1 VTFNVL
7 QLECGQMA
15 KSFKVLIA
23 HGKLH
28 FHHMLM
34 ALGEMSP
41 ATLDCLNGASAQ
53 SLAKQ

>member
-7 QLECGQMA
+7 QLEYGQMA